1 MNGGLRT
8 GLGRTTRPRP
18 NIGQALSNRPRSTAP
33 CVLLDIRL
41 EPAAVGHDRFINLIQ
56 KPLGQDQ
63 CLARGRTT
71 TGGFESM
78 SGGEP
83 ACSTGGTTTG

>member
-8 GLGRTTRPRP
+8 GLGRVVRPRP
-18 NIGQALSNRPRSTAP
+18 SVIGLGPPLRR
-33 CVLLDIRL
+33 VFLDIRL

-63 CLARGRTT
+63 CSARGRTT
-71 TGGFESM
+71 TG
-78 SGGEP
+78 
-83 ACSTGGTTTG
+83 